1 MINPDGRKIMG
12 RILWRYRLIDVD
24 LSL

>member
-12 RILWRYRLIDVD
+12 RILWRYRLIDIN
-24 LSL
+24 LSV